1 MYQTKLSKIHQ
12 LLEEIQYMSLFTGKD
27 CQIKGRILT
36 FQGTLYYIYI
46 NLWYMNSSLH
56 MTMQESDPRSMHPFV
71 PGIILTHGN
80 TRPDPTPNPGF
91 VCVDILLA
99 TPIITYTPRY
109 L

>member
-1 MYQTKLSKIHQ
+1 
-12 LLEEIQYMSLFTGKD
+12 
-27 CQIKGRILT
+27 
-36 FQGTLYYIYI
+36 
-46 NLWYMNSSLH
+46 MNSSLH
-56 MTMQESDPRSMHPFV
+56 MAMQESDPRSMHPFV

-80 TRPDPTPNPGF
+80 TRPDPKPNPGF